1 MVASLLEVNL
11 RLLPRL
17 YPRHGP
23 ELQARFPLPAALRRV
38 AWPPLLASTPS
49 PARRMSDPALGNVIG
64 GALKLKGVQEQ
75 PRLWPA

>member
-64 GALKLKGVQEQ
+64 GALKLKGGVKC
-75 PRLWPA
+75 AT